1 MEKFRKKEQRNKI
14 NRDKPN
20 NKLLKQS
27 LIIPTNELSSYN
39 RDIGLG
45 KSKNEV
51 KQEAFLYL

>member
-27 LIIPTNELSSYN
+27 LIIPINELSSYN
-39 RDIGLG
+39 RDIRLG

-51 KQEAFLYL
+51 KYEAFLYL